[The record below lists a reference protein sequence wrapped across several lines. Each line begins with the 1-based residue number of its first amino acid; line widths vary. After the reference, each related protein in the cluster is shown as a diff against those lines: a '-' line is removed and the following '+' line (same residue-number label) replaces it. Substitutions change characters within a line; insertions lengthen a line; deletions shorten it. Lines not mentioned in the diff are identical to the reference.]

1 MKDKDISA
9 LTFTAINELGP
20 QEVARLVHLV
30 GTGFNNQKIISIL
43 NEYCGFITKYFRG
56 KLVGRIFTPIICGF
70 INAYL
75 ERRFISLISKFEGCE
90 CERFTKEWC
99 EEFHYYYWAYFVNY
113 HSTKISSVCGETSQA
128 EICNALRLFRNM
140 PTYIKEQQFAAFLN
154 ILYIYPL
161 KILNKNEI
169 DDLAYNTEEDW
180 SHESLPHNTQPI
192 LAKTAY
198 EEMFEMA
205 TNACSNL
212 ISDIATDDMDIYKR
226 ISNAIDNDIKKR
238 GGGDKP
244 LVDRKYI
251 LEAMPSTPVTN
262 LLAIETI
269 ASKVFY

>member
-1 MKDKDISA
+1 
-9 LTFTAINELGP
+9 
-20 QEVARLVHLV
+20 
-30 GTGFNNQKIISIL
+30 
-43 NEYCGFITKYFRG
+43 
-56 KLVGRIFTPIICGF
+56 
-70 INAYL
+70 
-75 ERRFISLISKFEGCE
+75 
-90 CERFTKEWC
+90 
-99 EEFHYYYWAYFVNY
+99 
-113 HSTKISSVCGETSQA
+113 
-128 EICNALRLFRNM
+128 M

-251 LEAMPSTPVTN
+251 LEAMPATPVTN

-269 ASKVFY
+269 ASKVFH